1 MRRTETL
8 TPTHTLWGISVQ
20 YRIVAATAVAAA
32 ALALTGCNT
41 KTGTATAPPPVTIS
55 TAPVGTPATPTPTSA
70 PAKAGTPPKN
80 GTLPNLVGKGLQS
93 AQDTAQAAGFYTLKS
108 HDALGRDR
116 HQILDRDWKV
126 CTQTPAPG
134 TRSTDATVDLG
145 AVKTDESCPRQDA
158 GTSTPKAG
166 ATMPNFHGKAVSAAR
181 DALPSDTSLTVDDA
195 SGQGRIIIIESNW
208 QVCSQTPAAG
218 AKLTGQPVSF
228 KAVKFGE
235 SCP

>member
-1 MRRTETL
+1 
-8 TPTHTLWGISVQ
+8 VQ
-20 YRIVAATAVAAA
+20 HRLITATALTAVAL
-32 ALALTGCNT
+32 ALAGCNT
-41 KTGTATAPPPVTIS
+41 KTGAAAPPPVTIS
-55 TAPVGTPATPTPTSA
+55 TAPATTPTTPTPTSA
-70 PAKAGTPPKN
+70 PPKS
-80 GTLPNLVGKGLQS
+80 GTLPNLIGKGLQA

-126 CTQTPAPG
+126 CNQTPAPG
-134 TRSTDATVDLG
+134 ARSTDATVDLG
-145 AVKTDESCPRQDA
+145 AVKTDEQCPVTDN

-166 ATMPNFHGKAVSAAR
+166 PTMPNFHGKAVSAAR

-195 SGQGRIIIIESNW
+195 SGQGRVIIIESNW

-235 SCP
+235 NCP